1 MLIFIILTMPHPLP
15 SSDTHTWA
23 NSHLQ
28 VATEVVHAGV
38 CPELHTGAI
47 LTPIFQSSVFVQ
59 ESIETYLAKGHSYSG
74 SRNPTVAVLEAKI
87 AILEK
92 AEAAYC
98 FGSGMAAIVTTMA
111 TFLRQGDHCIL
122 SNGCYATTQEVAR
135 DLFGQLGVAFSF
147 VDFSSLAEIEA
158 AIQPNTKV
166 LFSEYPT
173 NPTLSLTDLAA
184 VSGLTHQVGA
194 KHVCDST
201 LASPMVICP
210 LTFGADIVIQSTTKY
225 YDGHNMTIGGA
236 VACASAEDGPEIF
249 AYRNRHG
256 SIMSPMVAFLTLQ
269 STKTMHLRIRE
280 QSSNAT
286 QIATFLAGHPK
297 VDKVGYPGLA
307 DFPQKSLADKQHNNG
322 LHGGMLYFILKGGA
336 DASSKFMQTLHRP
349 WSFGAN
355 LGGVESLISYPPV
368 MSNGTMDATQLQA
381 MGISDGFVRVSCG
394 IEAAQD
400 LIDALE
406 ATLRAC

>member
-1 MLIFIILTMPHPLP
+1 MPHPLP
-15 SSDTHTWA
+15 SSATHTWA
-23 NSHLQ
+23 SSHLQ

-38 CPELHTGAI
+38 SPEPHTGAI

-74 SRNPTVAVLEAKI
+74 SRNPTVAVLEEKI
-87 AILEK
+87 ATLEK
-92 AEAAYC
+92 AQVAYC

-111 TFLRQGDHCIL
+111 TFLRHGDHCIL

-135 DLFGQLGVAFSF
+135 DLFGQLGVTFSF
-147 VDFSSLAEIEA
+147 VDFSSLVEIEA
-158 AIQPNTKV
+158 AIQPNTKI

-173 NPTLSLTDLAA
+173 NPTLTLTDLAA
-184 VSGLTHQVGA
+184 VSALAHQIGA

-210 LTFGADIVIQSTTKY
+210 LNFGADIVIQSTTKY

-236 VACASAEDGPEIF
+236 VACASEENGPQIF

-280 QSSNAT
+280 QSNNAT
-286 QIATFLAGHPK
+286 QIATFLTDHPK
-297 VDKVGYPGLA
+297 IDKVGYPGLA
-307 DFPQKSLADKQHNNG
+307 DFPQKALADRQHSNG

-336 DASSKFMQTLHRP
+336 EASSKFMQALCRP

-368 MSNGTMDATQLQA
+368 MSNGAMDATQLQA
-381 MGISDGFVRVSCG
+381 IGISEGFVRVSCG
-394 IEAAQD
+394 IEDAQD
-400 LIDALE
+400 LVDALE

>member
-1 MLIFIILTMPHPLP
+1 M
-15 SSDTHTWA
+15 HTWGS
-23 NSHLQ
+23 NHLQ

-38 CPELHTGAI
+38 EPEPHTGAI

-87 AILEK
+87 AVLEK

-98 FGSGMAAIVTTMA
+98 FGSGMAAIITTLA
-111 TFLRQGDHCIL
+111 TFLRNGDHCIL

-135 DLFGQLGVAFSF
+135 NLFGQLGVTFSF
-147 VDFSSLAEIEA
+147 VDFTNLDEIAA

-173 NPTLSLTDLAA
+173 NPTLTLTDLAA
-184 VSGLTHQVGA
+184 VSALAHQIGA

-236 VACASAEDGPEIF
+236 VACASVEDGPTIF
-249 AYRNRHG
+249 SYRNMHG
-256 SIMSPMVAFLTLQ
+256 SIMSPMVAFFTLQ
-269 STKTMHLRIRE
+269 SAKTMHLRIRE
-280 QSSNAT
+280 QSANAA
-286 QIATFLAGHPK
+286 QVATFLAGHPK
-297 VDKVGYPGLA
+297 VEKVGYPGLA
-307 DFPQKSLADKQHNNG
+307 DFPQKSLADRQHTNG

-336 DASSKFMQTLHRP
+336 DTTSKFMQALRRP

-355 LGGVESLISYPPV
+355 LGGVESLISYPAA
-368 MSNGTMDATQLQA
+368 MSNGTMDATQLQSI
-381 MGISDGFVRVSCG
+381 GISQGFVRVSCG
-394 IEAAQD
+394 IEAVQD

-406 ATLRAC
+406 ATFSVC